1 MNCITT
7 WDQFREWIEDNNIV
21 VWKISASTAKQNNEL
36 RFSYNDDKT
45 FDENMFICRRRIEA
59 EPGRRL
65 YATGWRT
72 KNATGGG
79 FGCEIM
85 LGGEFSQNTVLPT
98 SGVGS
103 GFSREELIRD
113 VTQQVTNQF
122 ERERLKAKE
131 KEIDAKIKQY
141 ESDKQGVMGLL
152 VNYLAPVASK
162 LLHIPSPTLAGV
174 DNGGNDVQAEKILP
188 IEHEEHTE
196 DTEDPAEE
204 ESVFSDEESDR
215 LNELMT
221 RFKAVEPE
229 YLTLIESVVAMAEA
243 GDGTY
248 TMAKT
253 FLLKK

>member
-7 WDQFREWIEDNNIV
+7 FDQFREWVEDNKIV
-21 VWKISASTAKQNNEL
+21 TWKISASTAKQNNDL
-36 RFSYNDDKT
+36 RFYYDDDKT
-45 FDENMFICRRRIEA
+45 MEENLFVCRRRLEM
-59 EPGRRL
+59 EVGRRL

-85 LGGEFSQNTVLPT
+85 IGGESSFAPQQV
-98 SGVGS
+98 SGAGS

-131 KEIDAKIKQY
+131 KEIDEKIKQY

-152 VNYLAPVASK
+152 VNYLAPVAQK
-162 LLHIPSPTLAGV
+162 VLHLPSVAGV
-174 DNGGNDVQAEKILP
+174 PVENGEDVAVEKIVP
-188 IEHEEHTE
+188 VEHDSITEEPEVEPT
-196 DTEDPAEE
+196 DTED
-204 ESVFSDEESDR
+204 FTDEESER
-215 LNELMT
+215 LRCLML

-229 YLTLIESVVAMAEA
+229 YLTMIERVVSMAEDGDSTYAMA
-243 GDGTY
+243 
-248 TMAKT
+248 KK
-253 FLLKK
+253 FLLNK